1 MKKSRKNSDLGA
13 ARADSSKRPS
23 TEVAQAGMST
33 PADRVPKALGAS
45 PSPSPTNRPTNP
57 MVSKNPDLNY
67 STSTEKTMESIKRI
81 PLISTTDFLISSPL
95 FEDSYELHTKDY
107 GEYLARSF
115 G

>member
-1 MKKSRKNSDLGA
+1 MDVPKLSGA
-13 ARADSSKRPS
+13 QAGRSES
-23 TEVAQAGMST
+23 TERYGTEMTLAGMST
-33 PADRVPKALGAS
+33 PAGRVPKALGAS

-81 PLISTTDFLISSPL
+81 ALISTTDFLISSPL